1 VRELGALEDG
11 DQTARRG
18 LFAAMLMDVLSRP
31 ATALGAEALAFAV
44 ELYDAAALPAG
55 AGERRLVEEL
65 VAQQIA
71 AGVHA
76 DDLTLLARRLGFSTE
91 AIVANRPAT

>member
-1 VRELGALEDG
+1 MRGLGALEDG
-11 DQTARRG
+11 DQTPYRR
-18 LFAAMLMDVLSRP
+18 LFAAMLIDVLSRP

-44 ELYDAAALPAG
+44 ELYDAAALPVG

-65 VAQQIA
+65 VAEQIA

-91 AIVANRPAT
+91 AIAAKRPAT